1 VLFNLSRQVSVKS
14 CLAVN
19 ALFSFL
25 VLVLCLTATVG
36 IPLRHA
42 SGWILLT
49 CSCLIFAAIANQK
62 AFRLKFRLKIV
73 LPVIVS
79 AIALAIG
86 VGAKSFQG
94 CFPGITPGT
103 WSYACFGQYLADY
116 ARGTD
121 GALPYIDQ
129 FSAYFT
135 DTRFGTSSLLG
146 FLSAILHI
154 NTARAVFPAL
164 LIILANGLLGFCLLT
179 RSLGANKI
187 IALGSGVF
195 FVLSGWTSDAI
206 TIGNLDNLLFLS
218 LCAASLARLLLLVR
232 GCRGWHA
239 LIALAINLAALFYSY
254 PEGLIITTAIVA
266 PFVIQLGFCLR
277 RLGAPFQQR
286 LLVAMITALALVVP
300 YLQTWITFLSWQWS
314 IENSLVRAGEGI
326 FPGLLGPAFVPAL
339 LGLGEEFSKI
349 PASPQSLLLAGGAG
363 ILCILGILGS
373 RQWRVSKAASA
384 LIVIGLGVMQ
394 GVCLKYD
401 YGLYK
406 ILFLSALIWLPS
418 IFLGLDALIRN
429 LQFHKRPLAS
439 LGGCLC
445 LQSCFLFERVENEKG
460 IPYQTKK
467 EVKPYEQIQTLG
479 RIVGKQPVLI
489 DCSND
494 FEYEWAL
501 FFARSLSV
509 QLLERK
515 SFLKLFYENDLYG
528 KRYLLPGLEKER
540 VPAYILSD
548 YPRARS
554 VWNNDVFW
562 LSSVPQELSIL
573 SIDSPNG
580 IESKGGKKFLW
591 IGVQPTKFFILADK
605 ERAAVLN
612 SEAVVMGPSI
622 PRSKLRNL
630 CVRSAND
637 IQEFGVDQHFSV
649 SLQLRRGINEVEIWC
664 KDRPEV
670 IKGPNGDTRILLLGL
685 LNYQLE
691 STDAPS
697 SSSKARAFIS
707 RDG

>member
-1 VLFNLSRQVSVKS
+1 VKS
-14 CLAVN
+14 RLAVN

-73 LPVIVS
+73 LPVVVS

-135 DTRFGTSSLLG
+135 DTRFGTPSLLG

-164 LIILANGLLGFCLLT
+164 LIILANGLLGFCLLS

-195 FVLSGWTSDAI
+195 FV
-206 TIGNLDNLLFLS
+206 
-218 LCAASLARLLLLVR
+218 
-232 GCRGWHA
+232 
-239 LIALAINLAALFYSY
+239 
-254 PEGLIITTAIVA
+254 
-266 PFVIQLGFCLR
+266 
-277 RLGAPFQQR
+277 
-286 LLVAMITALALVVP
+286 
-300 YLQTWITFLSWQWS
+300 
-314 IENSLVRAGEGI
+314 
-326 FPGLLGPAFVPAL
+326 
-339 LGLGEEFSKI
+339 
-349 PASPQSLLLAGGAG
+349 
-363 ILCILGILGS
+363 
-373 RQWRVSKAASA
+373 
-384 LIVIGLGVMQ
+384 
-394 GVCLKYD
+394 
-401 YGLYK
+401 
-406 ILFLSALIWLPS
+406 
-418 IFLGLDALIRN
+418 
-429 LQFHKRPLAS
+429 
-439 LGGCLC
+439 
-445 LQSCFLFERVENEKG
+445 
-460 IPYQTKK
+460 
-467 EVKPYEQIQTLG
+467 
-479 RIVGKQPVLI
+479 
-489 DCSND
+489 
-494 FEYEWAL
+494 
-501 FFARSLSV
+501 
-509 QLLERK
+509 LERK

-540 VPAYILSD
+540 VPTYILSD

-580 IESKGGKKFLW
+580 IESKGGKKFLR
-591 IGVQPTKFFILADK
+591 IGDQPTKFFVLADK
-605 ERAAVLN
+605 ERAAVLS

-637 IQEFGVDQHFSV
+637 IQEFQVGQHFSV

-670 IKGPNGDTRILLLGL
+670 VKGPNGDTRILLLGL

-691 STDAPS
+691 SSDMPS
-697 SSSKARAFIS
+697 SSSKAPDAYH
-707 RDG
+707 GMVK